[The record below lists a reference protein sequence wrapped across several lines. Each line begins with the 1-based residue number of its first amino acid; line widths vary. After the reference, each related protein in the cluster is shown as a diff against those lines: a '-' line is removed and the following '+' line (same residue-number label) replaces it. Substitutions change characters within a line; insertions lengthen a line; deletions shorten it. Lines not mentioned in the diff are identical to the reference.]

1 MYTLNNWPKMQ
12 TQSLLNKTMMSSQT
26 NENAESD
33 AKTDDDVESVSRKRS
48 ASEERFFARTES
60 IVDSEEEVQKC
71 NAEFFGTAA
80 SPVPS
85 SGPLQEAF
93 PLAKQPHLLK
103 PYARKEQLFSS
114 PNPTLETSQ
123 KESRHVKNSCPPL
136 ELPIS
141 YMHLNKRYLFLCYIE
156 L

>member
-1 MYTLNNWPKMQ
+1 MQ
-12 TQSLLNKTMMSSQT
+12 TQALLNKTTMSSQT
-26 NENAESD
+26 NQNPESD
-33 AKTDDDVESVSRKRS
+33 VKTDDDMEAVPRKRS

-123 KESRHVKNSCPPL
+123 KESKHDKSSCPPL

-141 YMHLNKRYLFLCYIE
+141 YVHLNKRYLLMRFIVL
-156 L
+156 